1 MTKHRRPVAASR
13 PSVGAFGKYL
23 PATTSALRPAPL
35 VELAH
40 WGGPALVKGKRVLD
54 LGCGDGRLALGVAP
68 YAKSVVGVDPDA
80 EMIADATERAR
91 AAGLR
96 NVRFV
101 VGAGQELSFDDGS
114 FDVVISSWAL

>member
-1 MTKHRRPVAASR
+1 MTSGIGDLGKQVP
-13 PSVGAFGKYL
+13 GA
-23 PATTSALRPAPL
+23 TSALRPAPL
-35 VELAH
+35 VELGH

-68 YAKSVVGVDPDA
+68 YAASVVGVDPDQDL
-80 EMIADATERAR
+80 IVDATERAR

-96 NVRFV
+96 NTRFV
-101 VGAGQELSFDDGS
+101 VAAGQELPFEDGS

>member
-1 MTKHRRPVAASR
+1 MTSQ
-13 PSVGAFGKYL
+13 VGDFGKRV

-35 VELAH
+35 VELGH

-68 YAKSVVGVDPDA
+68 FAASVVGLDPDQDL
-80 EMIADATERAR
+80 IADATARAR
-91 AAGLR
+91 AAGLS
-96 NVRFV
+96 NTRFV
-101 VGAGQELSFDDGS
+101 VGAGQELPFADGS

>member
-1 MTKHRRPVAASR
+1 MTRRASVAATD
-13 PSVGAFGKYL
+13 PSVGRVGKQV

-35 VELAH
+35 LELAH

-54 LGCGDGRLALGVAP
+54 LGCGDGRLALGVTP
-68 YAKSVVGVDPDA
+68 HAKSVVGLDPDRA
-80 EMIADATERAR
+80 LIADATERAR

-96 NVRFV
+96 NARFV
-101 VGAGQELSFDDGS
+101 VGAGQELPFPDAS